1 VTGSGRKRMTDD
13 DMFKAC
19 EMHGARRVYDVAYA
33 RTQHR
38 VHAIGVFA
46 AGLSAAQRLPRANP
60 YGGAG

>member
-1 VTGSGRKRMTDD
+1 MTDD